1 MTPRHRLDRR
11 DFLKLAGLTAG
22 MSLDGFRPRPA
33 GAALHLGDRFV
44 QQVDH
49 AELYMT
55 HYALFEEPDPGIVQ
69 GIYIDA
75 ATGQPTNELFLTPP
89 LVRHAFRRAGR
100 NPTELVGTSDTSK
113 LLPYIVEPPGFP
125 PQAPPPPIVGLIQSI
140 TGLPAA
146 VVATNTEILLVA
158 IGRFVAD
165 GVTTARLRGA
175 NFEVSKIARFEVRI
189 RTGFL
194 FEPPAGIPAPP
205 VGVLVG
211 FLDFGLLHQLI
222 QLPPPPNPSDLVVY
236 TWRAPMTLS
245 TDGSYVRATATEP
258 PPVAE
263 AFPPG
268 LGEVRFQGARVD
280 NDGRYT
286 IVGSARPAD
295 VQFIAP
301 PELELFLFGVTSLA
315 DVEFAVLERGRLLP
329 GS

>member
-1 MTPRHRLDRR
+1 MTRPHRLARR

-22 MSLDGFRPRPA
+22 LSLTGPPPRPA
-33 GAALHLGDRFV
+33 RAAQHLGDRFV
-44 QQVDH
+44 QEVDH

-55 HYALFEEPDPGIVQ
+55 HYAFFQEPDPGIVP

-75 ATGQPTNELFLTPP
+75 ATGQPTDELFLTPP
-89 LVRHAFRRAGR
+89 LARHAFRSAGR
-100 NPTELVGTSDTSK
+100 NPTQLVGTSETSK

-146 VVATNTEILLVA
+146 VVAANTQILLVA

-165 GVTTARLRGA
+165 GMTTARLRGA

-194 FEPPAGIPAPP
+194 FEPPAGVPVPP

-222 QLPPPPNPSDLVVY
+222 QLPPPPNASDLVVY

-245 TDGSYVRATATEP
+245 TDGSYVRATATQP

-268 LGEVRFQGARVD
+268 MSELRFEGRRVD
-280 NDGRYT
+280 NDGHYT
-286 IVGSARPAD
+286 IVGSASPAD
-295 VQFIAP
+295 VEFLAP
-301 PELELFLFGVTSLA
+301 PELELFLFGVTSLS

-329 GS
+329 AP